1 MRLNYKILWIEN
13 DSGWQKSTAKM
24 INDEI
29 TESGIILEIFPHKDY
44 EDLDILS
51 KTYPNFKTFDLIL
64 IDFKLD
70 NDLTGDTFIKE
81 VRKNKIF
88 TDILFYSKDSE
99 KLQEIFM
106 KNSLEGVYISNR
118 EDFEEKFFQV
128 YHKTIKKF
136 EEINAVRGMIMAETS
151 RLDRIIE
158 DIIIS
163 FLNSEQNN
171 PTEFKEYIIK
181 SLEDN
186 TKRLFIDKEKK
197 INERGNLK
205 AKDTDN
211 YKLIKQ
217 VLDASK
223 RARALMKLIN
233 TEKLDIEFTFEKYK
247 KDVIDI
253 RNSLAHA
260 KSETTEGIEYL
271 IIEEGGKEEK
281 KELKKKDIVEIRKKI
296 LKYDKILNEIKEK
309 L

>member
-13 DSGWQKSTAKM
+13 DSGWQNATAKM
-24 INDEI
+24 INEEI
-29 TESGIILEIFPHKDY
+29 TESGFILEIFPHKDY
-44 EDLDILS
+44 KDLDILS

-81 VRKNKIF
+81 VRRNNIF

-99 KLQEIFM
+99 KLQEIF
-106 KNSLEGVYISNR
+106 KNNSLEGVYISNR

-136 EEINAVRGMIMAETS
+136 EEINAVRGMVMAETS

-163 FLNSEQNN
+163 FMNSKENN
-171 PTEFKEYIIK
+171 SIELKNYIIK
-181 SLEDN
+181 ILEDN
-186 TKRLFIDKEKK
+186 TKNLFIDKEKR
-197 INERGNLK
+197 INERDNLK
-205 AKDTDN
+205 AKDIDN
-211 YKLIKQ
+211 NKLIKR

-223 RARALMKLIN
+223 RTRTLMKLIN
-233 TEKLDIEFTFEKYK
+233 TEKLDVEFTYEKYK
-247 KDVIDI
+247 VDVIDI

-260 KSETTEGIEYL
+260 KSETIEGIEYL
-271 IIEEGGKEEK
+271 IIEENGTVEK
-281 KELKKKDIVEIRKKI
+281 KELKTEDIVEIRKNI
-296 LKYDKILNEIKEK
+296 LDYDKILHEIKEK

>member
-13 DSGWQKSTAKM
+13 DFGWQKSTAKM

-29 TESGIILEIFPHKDY
+29 TESGFILEIFPHKDY
-44 EDLDILS
+44 NDLDILS
-51 KTYPNFKTFDLIL
+51 IKYPNFRTFDLIL

-70 NDLTGDTFIKE
+70 NNLTGDTFIRE
-81 VRKNKIF
+81 VRNNNIF

-106 KNSLEGVYISNR
+106 SNSLEGVYISNR

-128 YHKTIKKF
+128 FRKTIKKF
-136 EEINAVRGMIMAETS
+136 EEINAVRGLVMAETS

-163 FLNSEQNN
+163 FLNSEENN
-171 PTEFKEYIIK
+171 PTELKKYIIK

-186 TKRLFIDKEKK
+186 IKCLFIDKDKNV
-197 INERGNLK
+197 NERGNLK
-205 AKDTDN
+205 AKDIN
-211 YKLIKQ
+211 NNKLIKR

-223 RARALMKLIN
+223 RTRVLMKLIN
-233 TEKLDIEFTFEKYK
+233 SKNLDVEFTYKKYK
-247 KDVIDI
+247 EEVIDI

-260 KSETTEGIEYL
+260 KSETIDGIEYL
-271 IIEEGGKEEK
+271 IIEENGTVEK
-281 KELKKKDIVEIRKKI
+281 KELKTKDIVEIRKKI
-296 LKYDKILNEIKEK
+296 LKYDKMLHKIK
-309 L
+309 